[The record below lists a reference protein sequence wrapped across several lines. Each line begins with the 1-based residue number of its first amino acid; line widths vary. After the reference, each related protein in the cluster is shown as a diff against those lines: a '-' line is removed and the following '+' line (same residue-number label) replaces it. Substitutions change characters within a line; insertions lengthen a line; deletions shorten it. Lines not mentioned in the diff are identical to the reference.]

1 MPREPREEYRDPLL
15 KRIELWMRRKLIE
28 GFGTPVNPVRVERP
42 QLVLDLPEHPKILF
56 LRQDK
61 IGDALVSFPV
71 IRVLRQEFP
80 NATIDI
86 LLGDANYAIR
96 SALARYIRKAW
107 CYSKSIAK
115 TLRLLSLLRAE
126 RYDVVIDLMDNSSA
140 TSSFL
145 VKNIRSRYAVG
156 IDKEN
161 AAVYSHLVPLPDR
174 QSVHIV
180 ERIAYLLLP
189 FGIDPSQHDLSLEY
203 PFSPE
208 DIALAR
214 ERLGPNTHS
223 LRLGVNISGTGEQ
236 KYWGRQRFTELI
248 DALLAAHDDVQVV
261 VFSSPE
267 YEAERSAIVQAT
279 GAVEGARA
287 NNFHEFAA
295 MLHECDVIFTP
306 DTSVVHL
313 AGAWKMP
320 CVGLFINTKLNL
332 MPWTPYGAPHEALI
346 TNKQHVSF
354 IPVADAIEGVER
366 MLAVAAGRG
375 AEGGTTRSVFC
386 DR

>member
-1 MPREPREEYRDPLL
+1 MPREPKEEYRDPLS
-15 KRIELWMRRKLIE
+15 KRIELWLRRKLVE
-28 GFGTPVNPVRVERP
+28 GFGKPVHSVRVEKPR
-42 QLVLDLPEHPKILF
+42 LVLDLPEHPKILF

-71 IRVLRQEFP
+71 IRVLHEALP
-80 NATIDI
+80 NAAVDV

-96 SALARYIRKAW
+96 NALSRYIRKAW
-107 CYSKSIAK
+107 CYSKSVAK
-115 TLRLLSLLRAE
+115 ILRLLSLLRAE

-161 AAVYSHLVPLPDR
+161 AAVYTHVVPLPDR

-189 FGIDPSQHDLSLEY
+189 FGIDPAQHDLSLEY
-203 PFSPE
+203 PFSQ
-208 DIALAR
+208 DDMALATR
-214 ERLGPNTHS
+214 RLGAKTHQ

-236 KYWGRQRFTELI
+236 KYWGRERFIELI
-248 DALLAAHDDVQVV
+248 SSVLAAHSDVQVV
-261 VFSSPE
+261 VFSSPD
-267 YEAERSAIVQAT
+267 YEQERSAIAQAS
-279 GAVEGARA
+279 GATEAPRA
-287 NNFHEFAA
+287 GNFHEFAA

-313 AGAWKMP
+313 AGAWKTP

-332 MPWTPYGAPHEALI
+332 MPWTPYGAPHVALI

-354 IPVADAIEGVER
+354 IPVSDAVDGVAH
-366 MLAVAAGRG
+366 MLAVAAGQG